1 MRLRDPKERQRERDN
16 KRDKDRDTNGG
27 KERKEI

>member
-1 MRLRDPKERQRERDN
+1 MRLRDPKERQRERDK